1 MVFIGA
7 GLEKSGELNYI
18 PLLCGRTVVG
28 SIYGGVRTH
37 TDLPSIVEKC
47 VNKVHS
53 SLLNKSISN
62 IDSLNYHFI
71 QLYFHFLFFFNLFS
85 VMEQEIDLDELITHE
100 VSLSEINK
108 GFEYMKE
115 PNSVKV
121 VIKF

>member
-53 SLLNKSISN
+53 SLLNKSIS
-62 IDSLNYHFI
+62 ILILSIILLFNYIFI
-71 QLYFHFLFFFNLFS
+71 FFF
-85 VMEQEIDLDELITHE
+85 
-100 VSLSEINK
+100 
-108 GFEYMKE
+108 
-115 PNSVKV
+115 
-121 VIKF
+121 